1 VSAAGVAQPIW
12 SPDARSRERSEIARF
27 LAWLRQRAVE
37 CAGYPEAWQWSVD
50 ELGAFWTAVA
60 EYYDVRFDGSLDP
73 ALPDATM
80 PGAVWFPDARVNLAE
95 HLLAGHEDSTAVIA
109 ADESGARAEIT
120 YGQLRTRVGAVQQ
133 GLCELGVARGER
145 VVALMPNRL
154 ETLVA
159 FLACAGLGIVWSSCA
174 PEFGTQS
181 VIDRFAQLEPVV
193 LLAVDSYRYGGKRFD
208 KIADISAIRE
218 AVPSLREVV
227 VLSDSA
233 SAAPQERLR
242 DWAELERTPVAP
254 TFERLP
260 FDHPLWV
267 LYSSGTTGLPKGIVH
282 GQGGIL
288 LEGFKQIRLHMDL
301 GSEDR
306 FMWFTTTGWMM
317 WNVVVSGLLSG
328 GTIVLYDGSPTHPDV
343 SALWRLTESAQ
354 ITYLGLSASFLEL
367 CMKERLAPGETSDLS
382 SLRALGSTGSPMSPA
397 AFSWVHDHVKHDM
410 PIFSMSGGTDVCSSF
425 LSASRLLPVYP
436 GELQCRALGVAA
448 EAFDPAG
455 QPVIGEMGELV
466 ITQPMP
472 SMPLFL
478 WGDSSDERLFETYFS
493 YYPGRWRHGDWV
505 TFTERGSAIIHGRSD
520 ATLNRGGIRMGSG
533 EFYRVVE
540 QVPEVVDSL
549 VVEDGPD
556 ATSARLLLFVVLEP
570 GRQLDDS
577 LQRTLRTAI
586 RTAISPRHI
595 PDAIIQTP
603 SLPRTLNGKKLEV
616 PVKRLLSGT
625 PIETAVSL
633 GSVTDPDALSFF
645 VDYAS
650 SR

>member
-1 VSAAGVAQPIW
+1 VSVVGAAEPIW

-27 LAWLRQRAVE
+27 LAWLRERGVE

-50 ELGAFWTAVA
+50 DPGAFWTAVA
-60 EYYDVRFDGSLDP
+60 EYYDVCFDGSLVP
-73 ALPDATM
+73 ALPDAAM
-80 PGAVWFPDARVNLAE
+80 PGAVWFPNARVNLAE
-95 HLLAGHEDSTAVIA
+95 HLLAGRDDATAVIA
-109 ADESGARAEIT
+109 TDESGARLDIT
-120 YGQLRTRVGAVQQ
+120 YAHLRARVGAVQQ
-133 GLCELGVARGER
+133 GLLELGVERGDR

-154 ETLVA
+154 ETLMA

-181 VIDRFAQLEPVV
+181 VIDRFAQLEPAV
-193 LLAVDSYRYGGKRFD
+193 LLVVDSYRYGGKRFD
-208 KIADISAIRE
+208 KIADIAVIRE
-218 AVPSLREVV
+218 AITSLREVV
-227 VLSDSA
+227 VLSDDASSA
-233 SAAPQERLR
+233 PPTGAR
-242 DWAELERTPVAP
+242 DWAELERTPAAP
-254 TFERLP
+254 AFERLP

-267 LYSSGTTGLPKGIVH
+267 LYSSGTTGLPKGIAH
-282 GQGGIL
+282 GHGGIL
-288 LEGFKQIRLHMDL
+288 IEGFKQIRLHMDL
-301 GSEDR
+301 TSEDR

-317 WNVVVSGLLSG
+317 WNVVVTGLLSG
-328 GTIVLYDGSPTHPDV
+328 GTIVLYDGSPTHPDL
-343 SALWRLTESAQ
+343 SAIWRLSESAR

-382 SLRALGSTGSPMSPA
+382 SLRSLGSTGSPMSPA
-397 AFSWVHDHVKHDM
+397 AFSWVHDHVRPDI

-425 LSASRLLPVYP
+425 LSASRLLPVFP

-448 EAFDPAG
+448 EAFDPTG

-478 WGDSSDERLFETYFS
+478 WGDDSDERLFETYFS
-493 YYPGRWRHGDWV
+493 YYPGVWRHGDWV
-505 TFTERGSAIIHGRSD
+505 TFTERGSAVIHGRSD

-540 QVPEVVDSL
+540 ELPEVVDSL

-556 ATSARLLLFVVLEP
+556 ATSARLLLFVVLQP
-570 GRQLDDS
+570 GRQLDES
-577 LQRTLRTAI
+577 LERTVRTAI
-586 RTAISPRHI
+586 RKTISPRHV
-595 PDAIIQTP
+595 PDAIIQAP

-616 PVKRLLSGT
+616 PVKRLLSGAA
-625 PIETAVSL
+625 IETAVSL

-645 VDYAS
+645 VEYAS
-650 SR
+650 SG